1 MRSAQSS
8 PAQGGWR
15 RTVGGSSMTQPALGR
30 EVGATAGSSTASP
43 GPARLVCGGG
53 GGRVSAEEAHSQV
66 QAGRRRPLTSKLRRM
81 LGHTAWARAGRPHG
95 AAAPCSRTARQPQS
109 QHLQESMETLAQP
122 SPFPKVG
129 QAREPF
135 STPPTGWWVHLAMAF
150 CTTSLNCPTQSG
162 YK

>member
-1 MRSAQSS
+1 MRTHNQPWAGRWELLLGPQQH
-8 PAQGGWR
+8 PQDQHGWC
-15 RTVGGSSMTQPALGR
+15 
-30 EVGATAGSSTASP
+30 
-43 GPARLVCGGG
+43 VCV

-135 STPPTGWWVHLAMAF
+135 STPPTVQWVHL
-150 CTTSLNCPTQSG
+150 T
-162 YK
+162 